1 MISNPSLPLRRSRLL
16 DVAERIGNALP
27 DPALLFVFAMLLLAV
42 VSAYA
47 AAAGWSA
54 VNPVTGEA
62 LQARSLLTEASVAQL
77 LGELPRTYAG
87 FAPLGVVLT
96 VVLGAG
102 VADGSGLFA
111 ALLRASL
118 RHAPARLLTP
128 AVLLVG
134 MLTCHASDAGY
145 LVYVPLAGV
154 VFAAAGRHPV
164 VGIVTGFA
172 GVAVGLA
179 GNLLPGQYD
188 VLVLGITETGAR
200 LVDPQWRMNPLGN
213 WWFSLA
219 TALAFTTLGALVIER
234 VVAPRFGRWTGGVLP
249 LAASPAA
256 APGPGLGSAA
266 DSPGAIDADR
276 ERRGLR
282 AAGLAALAVFALFA
296 ALATWPG
303 YTPLYDESAA
313 PAQRITPLYRS
324 LPAAF
329 FLLFTATGW
338 AYGAATGSIR
348 SHRDVVAMM
357 ARGLEGMVPYL
368 VLVFFAALFVAMFAN
383 SNLGPLL
390 AIHGAA
396 TLKDLQAPP
405 ALLLPVL
412 TTLSSWLDFLIASG
426 SAKWTAMAPVA
437 TPMLMLLGIS
447 PEMTTAAYR
456 IGDTVTNLVSPL
468 NPYIVLVLAYGRR
481 WMPELRL
488 GTLLAATLP
497 LALAFYLAGVL
508 LVIAWVALGLPVGPG
523 ATVAYHLPGAAP

>member
-1 MISNPSLPLRRSRLL
+1 MSSSLDGIPDVESPSASNRAKWFGLFFVALGVAMIIVDATIVNVSVPSIIDDLGITSSQAQWVQEAYTL
-16 DVAERIGNALP
+16 
-27 DPALLFVFAMLLLAV
+27 VFAAFLLMFGRLADRW
-42 VSAYA
+42 
-47 AAAGWSA
+47 GR
-54 VNPVTGEA
+54 
-62 LQARSLLTEASVAQL
+62 LRLFL
-77 LGELPRTYAG
+77 
-87 FAPLGVVLT
+87 LGVVIF
-96 VVLGAG
+96 VLASVLAA
-102 VADGSGLFA
+102 VADSGGQLIAARLVQGIGGALMLPTSLSIINAGFRGKDRAIAFAVWGGTIGGTA
-111 ALLRASL
+111 ALG
-118 RHAPARLLTP
+118 PLL
-128 AVLLVG
+128 G
-134 MLTCHASDAGY
+134 GWLTTDFSWRWAFGIN
-145 LVYVPLAGV
+145 VPLGLIVFFGALVFVKESKDTSAETGV
-154 VFAAAGRHPV
+154 DVIGALLSV
-164 VGIVTGFA
+164 VGI
-172 GVAVGLA
+172 GLIVF
-179 GNLLPGQYD
+179 GLIEGRNYG
-188 VLVLGITETGAR
+188 
-200 LVDPQWRMNPLGN
+200 
-213 WWFSLA
+213 WWS
-219 TALAFTTLGALVIER
+219 TLGEPAL
-234 VVAPRFGRWTGGVLP
+234 GGVTWGWGI
-249 LAASPAA
+249 SPVPVAF
-256 APGPGLGSAA
+256 
-266 DSPGAIDADR
+266 
-276 ERRGLR
+276 